1 MKKYLKNK
9 DGMALPMVLIIMT
22 ILITFASGLAVLAY
36 NSYVSVRWMNA
47 EKQAY
52 YLARAGVEAA
62 SYAYQDSVGQASP
75 TGTTST
81 VDRFVY
87 VGKNGGDDAVITS
100 SNVYV
105 YYTKSDTANTG
116 TVWDGFEFS
125 LDPSSVGNPNYLG
138 YFTVEIG
145 NGTDLIRV
153 KDDASADGYTE
164 EETSVKV
171 FKSTAVVLDDSTE
184 QNVQQ
189 TVYGYIAPSES
200 VGETVLYDANGILKK
215 EVGTDAFTKME
226 EQTIY
231 YETLAIDGSDSF
243 IKRLFK
249 GLINQVYKQFANL
262 KDKDGNKVFPNIP
275 GNRILKMY
283 IKISKSDLILPKPS
297 NSDYIKGGPKPAN
310 TAGGDYGDNFYT
322 ISTTGNLF
330 LKDVGIDATPEKGQ
344 YTSIGLYGNEII
356 IDGNV
361 VLYAYIT
368 DPDSLWG
375 DALAGTAALLGNRFR
390 LGTVVLGHGAVET
403 NMLKKNTGVTNE
415 QGSPVPAN
423 KVYFNG
429 NVVLKVYVQGGG
441 VETYRVFN
449 AGDMAYFY
457 GSYTETDSV
466 NTNAGTQEITASGI
480 DLLKYFVDAVIDG
493 RDGYH
498 IYSAAVVEKME
509 KIKEIY
515 YGEDTKS
522 YFQGS
527 AVIFKRLQVQ
537 TDNNGHV
544 YVNGETGRID
554 EIIQPMP
561 SDASTISWGRPRAG
575 DVFEN

>member
-1 MKKYLKNK
+1 MKKYLNNK

-22 ILITFASGLAVLAY
+22 ILITFATGLAVIAY
-36 NSYVSVRWMNA
+36 NSYVSVRWMNS

-75 TGTTST
+75 SGTTSEL
-81 VDRFVY
+81 DRFVR
-87 VGKNGGDDAVITS
+87 VGQSGGDDAIITS
-100 SNVYV
+100 SKVYV
-105 YYTKSDTANTG
+105 YYTKSDTANVG
-116 TVWDGFEFS
+116 TVWNGFEFS
-125 LDPSSVGNPNYLG
+125 LDPTVMTNPGYLG

-153 KDDASADGYTE
+153 QDDTAPEGFVED
-164 EETSVKV
+164 ETAVKV
-171 FKSTAVVLDDSTE
+171 FKSTAVVED
-184 QNVQQ
+184 VQQ
-189 TVYGYIAPSES
+189 VVYGYIAPSET
-200 VGETVLYDANGILKK
+200 VGETVLYDENGILKR
-215 EVGTDAFTKME
+215 EVGPNAFTRVE
-226 EQTIY
+226 EADIY
-231 YETLAIDGSDSF
+231 YETLATDSSDSF
-243 IKRLFK
+243 IKRFFK

-275 GNRILKMY
+275 SNRVLKMY
-283 IKISKSDLILPKPS
+283 IKVSNNDLILPKPS
-297 NSDYIKGGPKPAN
+297 NSDFIKGGPKPAN

-322 ISTTGNLF
+322 IASAGNIF
-330 LKDVGIDATPEKGQ
+330 LKDVGIDTTPEKGQ

-361 VLYAYIT
+361 ILYAYIT

-390 LGTVVLGHGAVET
+390 LGTVVLGHGTVET
-403 NMLKKNTGVTNE
+403 SALKKNTGITNE
-415 QGSPVPAN
+415 EGNPVPAN

-429 NVVLKVYVQGGG
+429 NVVLKVYTQGSG
-441 VETYRVFN
+441 VETYRIFN

-457 GSYTETDSV
+457 GSYSETDYV
-466 NTNAGTQEITASGI
+466 NTNSGKKEITSSGI
-480 DLLKYFVDAVIDG
+480 DLLKYFVDAVIEG
-493 RDGYH
+493 RDGYD

-527 AVIFKRLQVQ
+527 TVLFKRLQVQ
-537 TDNNGHV
+537 VDNNGHV
-544 YVNGETGRID
+544 YVNGQTGRID

-561 SDASTISWGRPRAG
+561 SDATSISWGRPKVG
-575 DVFEN
+575 DVFN